1 MPDPFLSVVIPAYNE
16 SKRLPQTLDE
26 IRPWL
31 SAQKFDYEVLV
42 VDDGSLDDT
51 AALCENYAKSWPEL
65 RCARRPHKGKGACV
79 KFGCLDAKGQNI
91 LVMDADHPTPIDTL
105 DFMLPSMKSYDMI
118 VGVRGFSGEEGSSGW
133 GRRVIGLIQQL
144 LSHLIV
150 FRRSVADSQCGF
162 KLFSR
167 KCAREI
173 FSRSLVNGG
182 MFDVELFCIAHRH
195 QFKIYAKPVKW
206 VNKEGSTINIVRCIL
221 LDPFSLVYIR
231 LMDILGKYR

>member
-1 MPDPFLSVVIPAYNE
+1 MADPVLSVVIPAFNE
-16 SKRLPQTLDE
+16 SRRLPQTLAE

-31 SAQKFDYEVLV
+31 TAQGWAYEVLV
-42 VDDGSLDDT
+42 VDDGSRDNT
-51 AALCENYAKSWPEL
+51 ADLCEAAAQSWPEL
-65 RCARRPHKGKGACV
+65 KCLRRPHKGKGACV
-79 KFGCLDAKGQNI
+79 KAGCLAAAGDSI

-105 DFMLPSMKSYDMI
+105 DYMLPNMKEYDMI
-118 VGVRGFSGEEGSSGW
+118 VGVRTFTGEEGASGW

-162 KLFSR
+162 KLFSK

-173 FSRSLVNGG
+173 FSRTRVNGG
-182 MFDVELFCIAHRH
+182 MFDVELFCVAHRH
-195 QFKIYAKPVKW
+195 NFRIYAKSVKW
-206 VNKEGSTINIVRCIL
+206 VNKDGSTINIVKCML

-231 LMDILGKYR
+231 IMDLLGRYR